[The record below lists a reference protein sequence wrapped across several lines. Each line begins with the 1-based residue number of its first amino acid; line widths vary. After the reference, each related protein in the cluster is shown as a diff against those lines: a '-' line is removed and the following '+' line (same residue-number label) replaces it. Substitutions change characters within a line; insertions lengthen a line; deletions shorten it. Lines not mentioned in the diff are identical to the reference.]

1 MKIEIKNNNK
11 NKINEIMSELNT
23 NSDCANVLLNR
34 DLNDQ
39 LMYVIGNDDYYD
51 LLPNDSIKN
60 IPEAAK
66 VIDKYLR
73 NDKATIY
80 IYGDYDND
88 GIQSTFIAY
97 DCLTAL
103 AEAIKNKYNLKDK
116 CKIEYHVPERE
127 EGYGLSAD
135 WCFDI
140 VHNDIDNN
148 NILVITVDNGI
159 AKRYEIDYL
168 QANNIEV
175 IVTDHHCPQED
186 LIPNCIIVDELLDND
201 NEYMG
206 ICGAGVIY
214 KLCSYLLVDYY
225 GDDSRY
231 NEMYLPNVM
240 TATIS
245 DMVPVSLENSIFIR
259 NGLQLLN
266 DKDCICSSSFE
277 HYMNFRG
284 YRKVLPKDIAFEYGP
299 QINACGRMGEANTA
313 IEFLLRDTNLTD
325 IYNQV
330 VILNEERKQKT
341 KDLFIEAL
349 PQINENNLVH
359 IIVSNDAGGCAGLLA
374 NKIMT
379 EYNRPA
385 IVFTKHKNMYSGS
398 ARSIEGLDLQNI
410 FHHLKLQNYITSFGG
425 HESACGVELT
435 EEQFK
440 DFQDIMNS
448 VIYNILLANSN
459 VEVKESPYI
468 IDKILKAKE
477 INNKTLELYK
487 DLLFYGTL
495 NPPKFYIDNVEID
508 DVIHSTNNENNIKF
522 YFKDESGKS
531 NAWCW
536 GFGETYEK
544 LGSPKKVNIV
554 FELEPF
560 FNGQV
565 VIKIDEMEAA
575 I

>member
-1 MKIEIKNNNK
+1 MLKTEDIKNLFIEKYK
-11 NKINEIMSELNT
+11 NK
-23 NSDCANVLLNR
+23 DYR
-34 DLNDQ
+34 K
-39 LMYVIGNDDYYD
+39 IGNAVQQSLTIELQAIQFEVDKPWIIRE
-51 LLPNDSIKN
+51 PNYNYFNRELEWYKSESLNVNDIPGGAPEMWRKCASPLGYINSNYGYHVFHRPIKTKFGTIKN
-60 IPEAAK
+60 QWTYAK
-66 VIDKYLR
+66 
-73 NDKATIY
+73 
-80 IYGDYDND
+80 
-88 GIQSTFIAY
+88 Q
-97 DCLTAL
+97 
-103 AEAIKNKYNLKDK
+103 
-116 CKIEYHVPERE
+116 
-127 EGYGLSAD
+127 
-135 WCFDI
+135 
-140 VHNDIDNN
+140 
-148 NILVITVDNGI
+148 
-159 AKRYEIDYL
+159 
-168 QANNIEV
+168 
-175 IVTDHHCPQED
+175 
-186 LIPNCIIVDELLDND
+186 
-201 NEYMG
+201 
-206 ICGAGVIY
+206 
-214 KLCSYLLVDYY
+214 
-225 GDDSRY
+225 
-231 NEMYLPNVM
+231 
-240 TATIS
+240 
-245 DMVPVSLENSIFIR
+245 
-259 NGLQLLN
+259 QLLN

-440 DFQDIMNS
+440 DFQNIMNS

-459 VEVKESPYI
+459 VEVKEPSYV
-468 IDKILKAKE
+468 IDKVLKAKE
-477 INNKTLELYK
+477 INNKTLDLYK